1 MTEQKIPLLATGL
14 NGLVGSRFA
23 QDFAETYDF
32 TNLDVAHPTQ
42 PTDITQADQV
52 LRAFEASPAQFV
64 IHLAAFTDVTAAWQQ
79 RDDKT
84 GLAYLVNVVGT
95 QNVVKAAEQT
105 GKHVIHVSTAFV
117 FDGEKDGLYTEDD
130 QPHPIEWY
138 GQTKAEAET
147 VVQASSA
154 PWTILRIDFP
164 FRSDPFPKPDIV
176 RKTLTNISNGI
187 PLFDDHYFGPS
198 YINDVAKVFD
208 WVIRTQASGLFQC
221 TTGVKVSDYELGKM
235 LQELH
240 QLPGEVKA
248 GKLAD
253 YLAKVNRPYQ
263 RNSAM
268 DTTKLAQALDFK
280 LASLRDALSQVEL

>member
-1 MTEQKIPLLATGL
+1 MTDSKPQILATGL

-23 QDFAETYDF
+23 TDFANKYEF
-32 TNLDVAHPTQ
+32 TNLDVAHPTH

-52 LRAFEASPAQFV
+52 LRTFEASDAKFV

-84 GLAYLVNVVGT
+84 GLAYLVNVTGT
-95 QNVVKAAEQT
+95 ENVVKAAEQT

-117 FDGEKDGLYTEDD
+117 FDGENSDLYTEAD
-130 QPHPIEWY
+130 PTHPIEWY

-147 VVQASSA
+147 LVQASSA

-176 RKTLTNISNGI
+176 RKSITNIANGI
-187 PLFDDHYFGPS
+187 PLFSDHFFGPT
-198 YINDVAKVFD
+198 YINDLAKVFD
-208 WVIRTQASGLFQC
+208 WVIRTQTTGLFNASA
-221 TTGVKVSDYELGKM
+221 GEKMSDFEFGK
-235 LQELH
+235 LLKEIH
-240 QLPGEVKA
+240 NLPNEVKA
-248 GKLAD
+248 GSLD
-253 YLAKVNRPYQ
+253 EYLQKVNRPYQ

-268 DTTKLAQALDFK
+268 DNSKLVSSLDFK
-280 LASLRDALSQVEL
+280 LLSIRNALAQVEL